1 MLDNVRRVSRQIF
14 AYGTADVMV
23 LVVNFLLLPLYTRV
37 LAPRQYGALAL
48 LLLCEAFLKV
58 VNRWGLDQGLL
69 RLYYE
74 QPSDDQRKTLTSTVA
89 LFIAAANGA
98 IALALLGM
106 AGPINQRLFG
116 SQEFVTAYRWLVL
129 NNFAGAFLFLPLTR
143 LRVEERS
150 GLYASITFFRSFGTV
165 VVRLL
170 LVIGLHMSVLG
181 LVLADVVVT
190 IALLVLLSGIT
201 RQMLGWRFSRS
212 MLRDLL
218 AYGLP
223 HVPHG
228 LLSQTMSMVD
238 RFVLGLYMPL
248 QEVGIYLIGT
258 TVAGVV
264 KFYPVAFEAAWM
276 PFAFDSLRRRDAPEL
291 FARMG
296 TYAFAV
302 LAISTVG
309 LAALAP
315 PVVQL
320 MLPATYRAA
329 IPLVPLL
336 AAGLAVQS
344 LAWFPMTSVNISKR
358 TRIYPIV
365 TAIGAASSVGANLLL
380 IPSFGMRG
388 AAYALII
395 SQIITTLATA
405 TFAQQ
410 VYHIPYET
418 ARLLKV
424 LVVALATYAVAA
436 LMAPASLVWTLVL
449 RGAAMAVFPAG
460 LLAVR
465 FLEPHEWVELR
476 ELVGRLRGV
485 LLPSSVAPPAPGTQA
500 TAKLSAHE

>member
-1 MLDNVRRVSRQIF
+1 MFDNVRRVSRQLF

-23 LVVNFLLLPLYTRV
+23 LVVNFLLLPIYTRV
-37 LAPRQYGALAL
+37 LDPREYGALAL

-69 RLYYE
+69 RLYYD
-74 QPSDDQRKTLTSTVA
+74 QPGEEARRTLSSTVA
-89 LFIAAANGA
+89 IFIAAANSL
-98 IALALLGM
+98 IAVALLFA
-106 AGPINQRLFG
+106 AGPVNHLLFG

-150 GLYASITFFRSFGTV
+150 GLYASLTFLRSFGTV
-165 VVRLL
+165 LVRVL
-170 LVIGLHMSVLG
+170 LVIGLRMGVVG

-190 IALLVLLSGIT
+190 MALLLALAGTT
-201 RQMLGWRFSRS
+201 RRMLAWRFS
-212 MLRDLL
+212 MPVLRDLL

-223 HVPHG
+223 HIPHG

-248 QEVGIYLIGT
+248 QQVGIYLIGT

-302 LAISTVG
+302 LAFSTVG

-315 PVVQL
+315 PVIDL
-320 MLPATYRAA
+320 ILPPTYRAA
-329 IPLVPLL
+329 TPLVPLL
-336 AAGLAVQS
+336 AVGLAVQS

-365 TAIGAASSVGANLLL
+365 TAIGAAVSVGANLLL
-380 IPSFGMRG
+380 IPPFGMRG
-388 AAYALII
+388 AAYALLI
-395 SQIITTLATA
+395 SQVIATA
-405 TFAQQ
+405 ATTYFAQQ
-410 VYHIPYET
+410 TYHIPYEGT
-418 ARLLKV
+418 RLAKV
-424 LVVALATYAVAA
+424 LAIGALTFAATALARPT
-436 LMAPASLVWTLVL
+436 SLVWTFVV
-449 RGAAMAVFPAG
+449 RAA
-460 LLAVR
+460 LLAIFPLGLIVVGFLDPREWAEVR
-465 FLEPHEWVELR
+465 NVIAR
-476 ELVGRLRGV
+476 VRARLG
-485 LLPSSVAPPAPGTQA
+485 SSPA
-500 TAKLSAHE
+500 TAPAAGAPTAHE

>member
-1 MLDNVRRVSRQIF
+1 MFDNVRRVSRQLF

-37 LAPRQYGALAL
+37 LAPREYGALAL

-58 VNRWGLDQGLL
+58 VNRWGLDHGLL
-69 RLYYE
+69 RLYYD
-74 QPSDDQRKTLTSTVA
+74 QPGDEARKTLSSTVA
-89 LFIAAANGA
+89 AFIFVANGI
-98 IALALLGM
+98 IALALIALT
-106 AGPINQRLFG
+106 GPVNQRLFG
-116 SQEFVTAYRWLVL
+116 SQEFATAYRWLVL
-129 NNFAGAFLFLPLTR
+129 NNFAGAFLFLPLTL

-150 GLYASITFFRSFGTV
+150 GLYASLTFLRSFGTV
-165 VVRLL
+165 LVRLL
-170 LVIGLHMSVLG
+170 LVIGLHMSVVG
-181 LVLADVVVT
+181 LVLADVIIT
-190 IALLVLLSGIT
+190 FALLLALAGTS
-201 RQMLGWRFSRS
+201 RRMLARRFS
-212 MLRDLL
+212 MPVLRDLL

-248 QEVGIYLIGT
+248 QQVGIYLIGT

-302 LAISTVG
+302 LALSTVA

-315 PVVQL
+315 PVIQL
-320 MLPATYRAA
+320 MLPDTYRAA
-329 IPLVPLL
+329 TPLVPLL

-344 LAWFPMTSVNISKR
+344 LAWFPMTSVNVSKR

-365 TAIGAASSVGANLLL
+365 TAIGAAVSVGANLLL
-380 IPSFGMRG
+380 IPPFGMRG
-388 AAYALII
+388 AAYALLV
-395 SQIITTLATA
+395 SQTLATMA
-405 TFAQQ
+405 TAYFAQQ
-410 VYHIPYET
+410 AYRIPYEG

-424 LVVALATYAVAA
+424 LCVAGVTYAAAA
-436 LMAPASLVWTLVL
+436 LVAPTSLAWTFVV
-449 RGAAMAVFPAG
+449 RAAMMMLFPIG

-465 FLEPHEWVELR
+465 FFEPHEWSELR
-476 ELVGRLRGV
+476 RLLHRARRATGRRT
-485 LLPSSVAPPAPGTQA
+485 SSAVATGPTI
-500 TAKLSAHE
+500 THE